1 MVALGG
7 SDTLASCAAPGH
19 FNAATCVHGTDEGC
33 ISINFL
39 RLVCVCLGVADDKF

>member
-7 SDTLASCAAPGH
+7 SDIQASWAASGH
-19 FNAATCVHGTDEGC
+19 FYAATCVHGADEGC

-39 RLVCVCLGVADDKF
+39 RLVCVCLGAADDKF